1 MIPPPDTCYEGGDQ
15 SVQRPP
21 PVNQAEGVIIPT
33 CVIERLTDDYLT
45 VYAWLYGPILAGAQ
59 CDIL

>member
-1 MIPPPDTCYEGGDQ
+1 MVPPPDTCYEGEDQ

-21 PVNQAEGVIIPT
+21 PVNQAEGVIPM